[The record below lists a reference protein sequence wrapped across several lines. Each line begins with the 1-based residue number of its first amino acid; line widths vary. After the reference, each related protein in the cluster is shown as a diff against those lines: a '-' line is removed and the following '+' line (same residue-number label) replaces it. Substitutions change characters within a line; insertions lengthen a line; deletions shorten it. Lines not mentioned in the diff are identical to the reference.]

1 MKAFEMARLA
11 AEPFCIVLQ
20 SRVRSDLRRL
30 HGLPGGML
38 LDVGGRNSPYTIGLD
53 ARITVLELART
64 SEKQARLNL
73 GITDEIADRL
83 KARRSN
89 IDHVVFEDMTRYSL
103 PSATFS
109 GVVCVEVL
117 EHVEATDALV
127 AQCQRVLKPG
137 GWFYATSPNGDYMPL
152 TEGSPD
158 HVRHWRRA
166 ELHDLLGRYFERV
179 EVVYGIRTGKNH
191 LKGLR
196 SFSAGRPLRTLGMMA
211 ANRRHRRESAG
222 LEQQSH
228 HTAHLFATAFKAS

>member
-1 MKAFEMARLA
+1 MKAFEVARLA
-11 AEPFCIVLQ
+11 ADPFCITLHT
-20 SRVRSDLRRL
+20 RVRSDLRRL
-30 HGLPGGML
+30 HGLPRGML

-53 ARITVLELART
+53 ARVTVLELART

-73 GITDEIADRL
+73 GMTDEMVDRL

-89 IDHVVFEDMTRYSL
+89 IEQVVFQDMTKCSL
-103 PSATFS
+103 SSLTFS

-117 EHVEATDALV
+117 EHVEAAYAFV
-127 AQCQRVLKPG
+127 AQCHRVLKPG
-137 GWFYATSPNGDYMPL
+137 GWFYATSPNGDYIPL

-158 HVRHWRRA
+158 HVRHWKRA

-191 LKGLR
+191 LNGLR
-196 SFSAGRPLRTLGMMA
+196 SFSARRPLRTVGTMV
-211 ANRRHRRESAG
+211 ANWRHRRESAG